1 MKNVT
6 KKAVEKIVNC
16 IEDNQ
21 YIYERESYIIAI
33 CKLKNKIVFDAYLI
47 RPFLPYKPCIK
58 IYDTALYE
66 GVTRKQYKQE
76 LEETINKSLASF
88 FDNPNNAN
96 KIVVIEQANNEVT
109 YGSTTHNF
117 NNVKKFKAELELS
130 MSNVYFYQIKS
141 KEATRELQNI
151 TRQNYLGGG
160 MLIFGAMLKNDFSR
174 FQNVRNIKSGYLA
187 TNKITVM
194 FNKYKDHID
203 FELFVENQSRN
214 VSITK
219 LLKNY
224 EPEKEWEFY
233 DLGPIF
239 RPLYYRFKLLVDS
252 FTNFSLV
259 KNGIY
264 RIDITLDKI
273 DLSYYKTDKETDL
286 IALYEVI
293 NGPCYIPITT
303 TKEQQKVKSIL
314 ESEDKQYMDKLF
326 LEIKH
331 Q

>member
-6 KKAVEKIVNC
+6 KTAVEKIVHC

-21 YIYERESYIIAI
+21 YIDEREAYTIVI
-33 CKLKNKIVFDAYLI
+33 CKIKNKIVFDAYLI
-47 RPFLPYKPCIK
+47 RPFLIYKPCIK
-58 IYDTALYE
+58 LYDTALYE

-88 FDNPNNAN
+88 FDNPNNTN
-96 KIVVIEQANNEVT
+96 KIVVIEQANNEVN
-109 YGSTTHNF
+109 YGSTTHKF
-117 NNVKKFKAELELS
+117 NSIKKFKAEIELA

-160 MLIFGAMLKNDFSR
+160 MLIFGAMLKHDFSR
-174 FQNVRNIKSGYLA
+174 FQDIRKIKSGYFA
-187 TNKITVM
+187 IDKITVM

-203 FELFVENQSRN
+203 FELFVKCQSRN

-224 EPEKEWEFY
+224 EPEKEWKFY
-233 DLGPIF
+233 ELGPIF
-239 RPLYYRFKLLVDS
+239 KPLYYRFKILVDS

-264 RIDITLDKI
+264 RIDITLEKI
-273 DLSYYKTDKETDL
+273 DLSYYKNDKEANL

-293 NGPCYIPITT
+293 NGPCFVPITT
-303 TKEQQKVKSIL
+303 AKEQQQVKSIL
-314 ESEDKQYMDKLF
+314 KSEDKQYMDKLF
-326 LEIKH
+326 LEIKR